1 MLNTAGGG
9 DDDGEEEEEEGE
21 EEEEEEEEG
30 EEDGDFGEA
39 ETAAPGAATEK
50 ERWRGAL
57 DGRAL

>member
-1 MLNTAGGG
+1 MAGGG
-9 DDDGEEEEEEGE
+9 DDDGEVEE
-21 EEEEEEEEG
+21 

-39 ETAAPGAATEK
+39 EIAAAPGAATDK